1 MKNLMFEMKTFGKS
15 KLEKFNLK
23 FEIILKQIPK
33 YKYSDF
39 LLKTKK
45 YSILKEMADK
55 ESAEISRILRG
66 EMRKEMPNI
75 FEEKMTTFQIHE
87 LHRLESELYQS
98 KLSFEESDLQKI
110 KQFISPA
117 LENEESQIIKFIDL
131 LGCENYKLFSELIKE
146 LEINFLKK
154 MITKDEINNLKK
166 LILNYKGMIKNII

>member
-1 MKNLMFEMKTFGKS
+1 MKNILFEVKTFGKS

-23 FEIILKQIPK
+23 FEIILQQSPK

-66 EMRKEMPNI
+66 EMRKDIPNI
-75 FEEKMTTFQIHE
+75 FEEKMTTFQSHE
-87 LHRLESELYQS
+87 LRRLESELYQF
-98 KLSFEESDLQKI
+98 KLSFQESDLQKI

-117 LENEESQIIKFIDL
+117 LENEENQIMKFIDL
-131 LGCENYKLFSELIKE
+131 LGCENFKTVYELIKE
-146 LEINFLKK
+146 LEISYLKK
-154 MITKDEINNLKK
+154 EINRACSTTRAS
-166 LILNYKGMIKNII
+166 YYF